1 MLDWDDLRTFLAIA
15 RHGTL
20 SGAARALGVH
30 QPTMGRRLA
39 ALEQRAG
46 ARLLQKTPSG
56 YIPTAAG
63 ESILGNVERIEAET
77 LAVERRITGRDV
89 RLEGTVRITTVESFA
104 AEIVM
109 PILAGLRARHPGIDI
124 ELVAEVRNLN
134 LSRREADVALRM
146 ARIEQADL
154 TVRRVGLLG
163 FGLYASAGYLQ
174 TRGPPAF
181 DRGGEGHGLILT
193 QPELMG
199 GPEMTWLTG
208 ILPRAAPALRTNSRY
223 SHRAA
228 ALAGLGIAC
237 LARYLADASGLTQLE
252 PPTPPPVRELW
263 LGVHT
268 DIRHMPRI
276 RAVTEALAVGVRAR
290 GDLLAPAA
298 GALPRTPPGA
308 PPLDPARGLAPGP
321 NEEV

>member
-20 SGAARALGVH
+20 SAAARALGVH

-46 ARLLQKTPSG
+46 ARLLQKTPRG
-56 YIPTAAG
+56 YTPTAAG
-63 ESILGNVERIEAET
+63 ESILGNVERIEAEA

-89 RLEGTVRITTVESFA
+89 RLEGVVRITTVESFA

-109 PILAGLRARHPGIDI
+109 PILAGLRQRHPGIDI
-124 ELVAEVRNLN
+124 ELMAEVRNLN

-146 ARIEQADL
+146 ARPDQADL
-154 TVRRVGLLG
+154 TVRRIGLLG
-163 FGLYASAGYLQ
+163 FGLFASPAYLDS
-174 TRGPPAF
+174 RGMPDF
-181 DRGGEGHGLILT
+181 DRGGEGHDLILT
-193 QPELMG
+193 QPDLMT
-199 GPEMTWLTG
+199 GPEMRWLTS

-237 LARYLADASGLTQLE
+237 LARYLAYSTPLTTLL

-263 LGVHT
+263 LAVHA
-268 DIRHMPRI
+268 DVRHMPRI
-276 RAVTEALAVGVRAR
+276 RAVTEALASGVKTRA
-290 GDLLAPAA
+290 DLLAPAA
-298 GALPRTPPGA
+298 GALPGTPPGA
-308 PPLDPARGLAPGP
+308 LPLDPTKGEALGTHTGT
-321 NEEV
+321 